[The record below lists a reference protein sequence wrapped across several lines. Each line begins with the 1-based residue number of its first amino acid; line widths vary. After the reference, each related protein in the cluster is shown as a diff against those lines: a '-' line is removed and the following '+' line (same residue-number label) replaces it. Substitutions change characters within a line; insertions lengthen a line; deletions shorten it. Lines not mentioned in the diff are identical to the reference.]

1 MAVSFLLLI
10 CHSSFARWDE
20 KGGKRRG
27 RGIYSSF
34 VARFPHIL
42 FLGREECPMS
52 REHGTK
58 DFFTKKTFIGK
69 PKFQPKNCPISFEI
83 FQYFCIMQCFLDVYC
98 TLTFLTKSDCVFCP
112 NYLTGSSQTSWA
124 DKFASVSWSRV
135 KQSAFV
141 IASNGPMQQ
150 KEREREIPR
159 PRQITAPP
167 NPTNREE
174 LQSVSLPQRYRLPQ
188 KGLVGGAQ
196 SAKERQTVSKGF
208 PYNDVSERRRKLQSK
223 WILKIPVCVFT
234 FDICLAE
241 RFRYRTLALYVDV
254 ISKQAISNF

>member
-1 MAVSFLLLI
+1 MLWGSLSMAVSFLLLI

-58 DFFTKKTFIGK
+58 DFSQKNLYWETKVSAKEL
-69 PKFQPKNCPISFEI
+69 PNKFWNISVFLHHA
-83 FQYFCIMQCFLDVYC
+83 MFLDVYC

-150 KEREREIPR
+150 KERERERSP
-159 PRQITAPP
+159 
-167 NPTNREE
+167 
-174 LQSVSLPQRYRLPQ
+174 
-188 KGLVGGAQ
+188 AQ
-196 SAKERQTVSKGF
+196 DK
-208 PYNDVSERRRKLQSK
+208 
-223 WILKIPVCVFT
+223 
-234 FDICLAE
+234 
-241 RFRYRTLALYVDV
+241 
-254 ISKQAISNF
+254 